1 MKRVYGLAATVLVT
15 VLQAC
20 VPGSS
25 VTVNVPRLPAV
36 ITLAPEP
43 HVFFSTL
50 EGDAFVRELDR
61 MATVVHPSYRL
72 STRTLNYGGNNI
84 GRYLTDRLSNGVTRI
99 VIWPANQS
107 DATLVRH
114 VVDAFLEN
122 GVATLSGL
130 PDLEPAPVPFLT
142 VTSGGELFRFYAG
155 TDRSR
160 LIERTR
166 TCRTDYVIK
175 RDPADL
181 GTFNFDATDMPDGR
195 TRLYIDFIPDN
206 EDLARLTELQ
216 SHVGLVLA
224 CLEQRVGPASEV

>member
-1 MKRVYGLAATVLVT
+1 MKRVYVLAATILAT
-15 VLQAC
+15 ILQAC
-20 VPGSS
+20 APGSS
-25 VTVNVPRLPAV
+25 VTVNAPRLPAV

-43 HVFFSTL
+43 HVFFSAL

-61 MATVVHPSYRL
+61 IAKVVHPSYRL

-99 VIWPANQS
+99 VIWPASQS
-107 DATLVRH
+107 NVTLVRP
-114 VVDAFLEN
+114 VVDAFLES

-130 PDLEPAPVPFLT
+130 PDLEPVSVPFLT
-142 VTSGGELFRFYAG
+142 VTSGGELFRFYVG

-160 LIERTR
+160 LIEQSRA
-166 TCRTDYVIK
+166 CRTDYVIK
-175 RDPADL
+175 RDPADF
-181 GTFNFDATDMPDGR
+181 GTFNIDATNMPDGR
-195 TRLYIDFIPDN
+195 TRLYIDFITGN

-224 CLEQRVGPASEV
+224 CLGQRVGPGSEA